1 MNADIKPIRTAAE
14 LALADMFATAK
25 GHLPGAEAVRASAF
39 AAFMQQG
46 LPHRRVEAWKY
57 TDLRALMRDAKPL
70 ATAPDAQSAAR
81 VASALSLIGD
91 VDCRRIVLVD
101 GVLDAAQSDLAALEP
116 GLRISSIAEALR
128 ANDPLLAVETPGRT
142 LAGGDVALALNTA
155 FASDGVLIHVASGAS
170 LDRPI
175 HLMHLA
181 PDVPQAVFTRSLA
194 VFEKGARAMVI
205 ESHQGGA
212 GVDYQVNNAI
222 ELRVADDAHVDHVKI
237 IGESA
242 NAIHVSSLMAT
253 IGAKT
258 RFNDFTFTI
267 GGRVIRNQ
275 LFLHFAGEGAVAGVR
290 GASLL
295 KARQHADNTL
305 VADHVAPGC
314 QSRELF
320 KAALDEEARSV
331 FQGKITVRADAQ
343 KTDARMK
350 THALLLSD
358 DAEADAKPE
367 LEIFADN
374 VQCGHG
380 ATSGALDEDLLFYL
394 KARGIPHKE
403 AEALL
408 IQSFIGDA
416 IEGIEHAGL
425 REVLM
430 DAVSQWLA
438 ARE

>member
-1 MNADIKPIRTAAE
+1 M
-14 LALADMFATAK
+14 AK
-25 GHLPGAEAVRASAF
+25 
-39 AAFMQQG
+39 G
-46 LPHRRVEAWKY
+46 LPHRRVEEWKY
-57 TDLRALMRDAKPL
+57 TDLRALMREAKPL
-70 ATAPDAQSAAR
+70 ASAPDADDIAR
-81 VASALSLIGD
+81 IDTSPSLIGD
-91 VDCRRIVLVD
+91 VECRRIVFVN
-101 GVLDAAQSDLAALEP
+101 GVFVAEASDLSALES
-116 GLRISSIAEALR
+116 GLRITSVAQAML
-128 ANDPLLAVETPGRT
+128 ADDPLLAIETPGRT

-155 FASDGVLIHVASGAS
+155 FAADGVLIEVADGAS

-181 PDVPQAVFTRSLA
+181 PGAPQSVFTRSLA
-194 VFEKGARAMVI
+194 VFGKGARAMLI
-205 ESHQGGA
+205 ESHQGGE
-212 GVDYQVNNAI
+212 GGDYQVNHAI
-222 ELRVADDAHVDHVKI
+222 ELRIADDAHIDHVKI

-242 NAIHVSSLMAT
+242 NAIHVSTLMAT

-258 RFNDFTFTI
+258 RFNDFTFTN
-267 GGRVIRNQ
+267 GGRVVRNQ
-275 LFLHFAGEGAVAGVR
+275 LFLHFAGEGAVAGIR
-290 GASLL
+290 GASIL

-305 VADHVAPGC
+305 VADHVAPDC
-314 QSRELF
+314 QSRQLF
-320 KAALDEEARSV
+320 KAALDDEARSV
-331 FQGKITVRADAQ
+331 FQGRITVRAEAQ

-380 ATSGALDEDLLFYL
+380 ATCGSLDEDLLFYL

-408 IQSFIGDA
+408 IQSFLGDA
-416 IEGIEHAGL
+416 VEGIEHAGL

-430 DAVSQWLA
+430 EAVSHWLA
-438 ARE
+438 ARA